1 MPAEN
6 EKLEADSNVQ
16 WLQEV
21 ACLLKGF
28 TPRQC
33 GDDKRTRAV
42 NEVADGNEETLL
54 KPLALVNARLSETPI
69 SHPGSVPAKLPPVK
83 KQDGFYS
90 DW

>member
-1 MPAEN
+1 MTRPARATLGTGTSAALLCTVVIVYN
-6 EKLEADSNVQ
+6 L
-16 WLQEV
+16 
-21 ACLLKGF
+21 ACAIN
-28 TPRQC
+28 
-33 GDDKRTRAV
+33 DKRTRAV

-54 KPLALVNARLSETPI
+54 KPLALVNTRLSETPR